1 MSVSATNVR
10 DLRERTGAG
19 MLDCKKALE
28 ETGGDIEKSI
38 DWLRQKGLSK
48 AAKKSGR
55 VASEGAV
62 SSYIHGEGR
71 VGVLV
76 EVNSET
82 DFVAK
87 NEQFQQFVKDILLH
101 VAAMNPLFVSSKE
114 IPETAIQKEKEVL
127 RAKAIEEGKKP
138 EFLDKIIDGQIT
150 KWCADVCLLDQKFVK
165 NPDVTVSHLLT
176 ELIASIGENIVI
188 RRFVRY
194 ELGEGIQKE
203 TKNFADEVAEQLKGS

>member
-1 MSVSATNVR
+1 MSISATDVR

-28 ETGGDIEKSI
+28 ENGGDIEKAI

-48 AAKKSGR
+48 AAKKAGR
-55 VASEGAV
+55 VASEGTVA
-62 SSYIHGEGR
+62 SYIHGEGR

-87 NEQFQQFVKDILLH
+87 NEQFQQFVKDIMLH
-101 VAAMNPLFVSSKE
+101 IAAMNPLYVSSKE
-114 IPETAIQKEKEVL
+114 IPAEAIEKEKLVL
-127 RAKAIEEGKKP
+127 RAKALEEGKKV
-138 EFLDKIIDGQIT
+138 EFVDKIVDGQIN
-150 KWCADVCLLDQKFVK
+150 KWCSEVCLLDQKFVK
-165 NPDVTVSHLLT
+165 NPDISISQLLT
-176 ELIASIGENIVI
+176 ELIASIGENIVV
-188 RRFVRY
+188 RRFTRF

-203 TKNFADEVAEQLKGS
+203 TKDFAAEVAQQLKG